1 MASDAWVRP
10 QQAERKVYIIKD
22 AGLMNEAAQ
31 NAALKLLEEP
41 PSYACFIL
49 CTHSAERLLAT
60 IRSRCVIFRPGGESR
75 RIESELAKE
84 YLSLAANGD
93 RAGICSFFGRN
104 DALDT
109 DGLLE
114 LIAGIKVVLCEL
126 LAMKGGE
133 RPLLSRQDAV
143 RLLHLC
149 ERVEEYARMNVGVKH
164 IMGMLCVLTV

>member
-1 MASDAWVRP
+1 M
-10 QQAERKVYIIKD
+10 
-22 AGLMNEAAQ
+22 
-31 NAALKLLEEP
+31 
-41 PSYACFIL
+41 
-49 CTHSAERLLAT
+49 
-60 IRSRCVIFRPGGESR
+60 
-75 RIESELAKE
+75 
-84 YLSLAANGD
+84 SLAANGD